1 MDFNYLQVQR
11 LGFDSYCSNLVVNLI
26 ENGELIDGYRF
37 ENETYSVA
45 VSSLESQSI
54 YQDKCVDL
62 KNKNLHIVTVR
73 AYVAGMGWQTAD
85 LIF

>member
-1 MDFNYLQVQR
+1 MDFNYSQVQR

-45 VSSLESQSI
+45 VT
-54 YQDKCVDL
+54 KL
-62 KNKNLHIVTVR
+62 KTNYSVCVR